1 MFYSPL
7 LCFHF
12 GFAQVFFLVLSCIK
26 RKKHRLKENEN
37 HVIRVKIPSGQDL
50 CDAAQDAKNRH
61 DAQSDLFPSLHLQTK
76 SITNSNYHLAKTEFG
91 FLPHE
96 KIETCFVQPTVL
108 PSTRLTFADTC
119 LVYVVYGNDD
129 CRGEIEKEEN
139 TIDPHPPEAGQEV
152 MVHAEEN
159 GPQEQHKNIVVH

>member
-7 LCFHF
+7 LCCHF
-12 GFAQVFFLVLSCIK
+12 GFAQVLFLVFSCIK
-26 RKKHRLKENEN
+26 RKKQRLKENEN
-37 HVIRVKIPSGQDL
+37 HVIQVKIPSGQDL

-61 DAQSDLFPSLHLQTK
+61 DAHSDLFPKLHLQRE

-96 KIETCFVQPTVL
+96 KIEACFVPPTVL

-129 CRGEIEKEEN
+129 CRGEVEKEEN
-139 TIDPHPPEAGQEV
+139 TIDPLSPEAGQEV

-159 GPQEQHKNIVVH
+159 GSQEYINHVNV